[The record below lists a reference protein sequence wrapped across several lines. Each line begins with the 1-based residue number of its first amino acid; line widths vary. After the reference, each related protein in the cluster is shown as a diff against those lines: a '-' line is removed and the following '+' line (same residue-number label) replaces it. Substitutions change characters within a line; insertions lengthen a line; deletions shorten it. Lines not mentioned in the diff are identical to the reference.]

1 MRMVCLDLEGVLTPE
16 IWIAVAE
23 ETSTPELRLTTRDI
37 PDYDELMQRR
47 ISILRSTD
55 LRLPAIQRVIASLKP
70 LEGAVAFLNRLRAE
84 RQVIILSDTFEQ
96 FAAPLMEKLGR
107 PTLFCN
113 SLEVTEDG
121 SVVGY
126 RLRQRDGK
134 RRAVDALRSLG
145 FHVTGA
151 GDSYNDLTMLRSADE
166 GVLFRPPQSIRSEH
180 PEFPVTDS
188 YDQLLP
194 LLLGSGATERPAA
207 R

>member
-23 ETSTPELRLTTRDI
+23 ATSTPELRLTTRDV

-47 ISILRSTD
+47 ISILRSMD
-55 LRLPAIQRVIASLKP
+55 LRIPAIRQVIASLEP
-70 LEGAVAFLNRLRAE
+70 LDGAVAFLDRLRAE
-84 RQVIILSDTFEQ
+84 RQVILLSDTFEQ

-113 SLEVTEDG
+113 SLEITDDG

-126 RLRQRDGK
+126 RLRQPDGK
-134 RRAVDALRSLG
+134 RRAVEALRSLG

-151 GDSYNDLTMLRSADE
+151 GDSYNDLSMLRAADE
-166 GVLFRPPQSIRSEH
+166 GALFRPPNSIRSEH
-180 PEFPVTDS
+180 PQFPITDS
-188 YDQLLP
+188 YDELLP
-194 LLLGSGATERPAA
+194 LLLGSRAPERPAA